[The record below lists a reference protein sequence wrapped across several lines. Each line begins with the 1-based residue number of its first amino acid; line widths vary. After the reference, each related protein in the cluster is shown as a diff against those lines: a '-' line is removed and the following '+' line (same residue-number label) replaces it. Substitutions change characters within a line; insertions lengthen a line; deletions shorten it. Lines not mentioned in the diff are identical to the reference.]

1 MIWVEIPNVQ
11 RVLLPSESTQTL
23 QKQYIEVVV
32 QAFCALHGNML
43 NRLEIINIINGEKKN
58 QKIGYQSLK
67 DQ

>member
-11 RVLLPSESTQTL
+11 RVLPSESTQTL

-43 NRLEIINIINGEKKN
+43 NRLEIINIINGEKKI
-58 QKIGYQSLK
+58 KK
-67 DQ
+67 